1 MRHRFATAA
10 VFLFVLLAPSSSR
23 ADGLVRFK
31 RNVDDA
37 ATDKFMFKELPSP
50 SKTDAATTARF
61 EILQGRR
68 DRNGGEVNRL
78 NDGQLPKNEDDPQSN
93 FFFAAGSTG
102 GRLLLDLGSVRDV
115 HGVYTYSWHKDTRAA
130 QVYRLFGSD
139 GAAENFQPKPAAD
152 TNLRDAGWQPLAS
165 VDTRPK
171 DGAPGGQHAASITGQ
186 GSRPL
191 GRFRYLLFDV
201 AATDPEDRFSNTFFS
216 EIDVD
221 DGQVHERPSIILTS
235 RGDNFEINFDL
246 TETPDLKEWCEE
258 KLQPVCEHWYP
269 RIVTMLES
277 EGYTAPQKF
286 SVVFHRDMRGVAH
299 TAGRDVHCA
308 AAWFRR
314 NLEGEAVGAVV
325 HELVHVVQQYGRVRG
340 RNRNPGWLVEGVAD
354 YIRWFLYEPPSQ
366 RPEVNPARAN
376 YTDSYRTTAAFLH
389 YLVETHD
396 RDLIKKL
403 NAAMRDGK
411 YHDGLWKELIG
422 KDVDTLWQDF
432 IESLRKR

>member
-1 MRHRFATAA
+1 MRHGFSTAA
-10 VFLFVLLAPSSSR
+10 TLCLLLLAASSSR
-23 ADGLVRFK
+23 ADGVVRFE
-31 RNVDDA
+31 RNLAEA
-37 ATDKFMFKELPSP
+37 ATGKFTLQELPGP
-50 SKTDAATTARF
+50 SKTDAATTAKF
-61 EILQGRR
+61 EILHGRR
-68 DRNGGEVNRL
+68 DRNGGEVSRL
-78 NDGQLPKNEDDPQSN
+78 TDGQLPNHEDDPQSN

-102 GRLLLDLGSVRDV
+102 GRLLLDLGSVREV

-139 GAAENFQPKPAAD
+139 GAAANFQAKPVAD
-152 TNLRDAGWQPLAS
+152 AISRDAGWEPLAS
-165 VDTRPK
+165 VDTRPQ
-171 DGAPGGQHAASITGQ
+171 DGTSGGQYAASVRGPNGQ
-186 GSRPL
+186 PL

-201 AATDPEDRFSNTFFS
+201 ASTDDADRFSNTFFS

-221 DGQVHERPSIILTS
+221 DGQVHERPSIILSS

-246 TETPDLKEWCEE
+246 TETPDLKEWCEK
-258 KLQPVCEHWYP
+258 KLQPACEQWYP
-269 RIVTMLES
+269 RVVAMLES
-277 EGYTAPQKF
+277 EGYTAPHKF
-286 SVVFHRDMRGVAH
+286 DVVFHRDMRGVAH

-308 AAWFRR
+308 ADWFRR

-354 YIRWFLYEPPSQ
+354 YIRWFLYEPESQ
-366 RPEVNPARAN
+366 RPKVNPARAR

-396 RDLIKKL
+396 RDLIHKL

-411 YHDGLWKELIG
+411 YHDGLWKELTG
-422 KDVDTLWQDF
+422 KDVDSLWQEF
-432 IESLRKR
+432 IESLGKP